1 MNSLLGR
8 AAFRSSGT
16 LEVGSYEDV
25 APEYYN
31 ARLHPTCA
39 DFRAASRLFLEKL
52 FREQNPRGWVADI
65 GCGRSLVSE
74 FVSDHL
80 VLVDASPRMLA
91 QNVGVA
97 EKRLVDLEKSSFAQS
112 EFDWI
117 FAVLADPFNSK
128 AAWANISSALNHGGR
143 CVFIVPSYQW
153 VSKFRSRVEEEKA
166 GFARF
171 VREDNAPI
179 FLPSTVYPPQQQA
192 ALIESVGMRVTS
204 FQQVFARELQ
214 QISSPKI
221 SRILAPDDALL
232 DVYCAVNS

>member
-1 MNSLLGR
+1 MNSLPGR
-8 AAFRSSGT
+8 VAFKSSET

-25 APEYYN
+25 ALEYYD

-52 FREQNPRGWVADI
+52 FREQNPGGRIADI
-65 GCGRSLVSE
+65 GCGRSLLSE

-80 VLVDASPRMLA
+80 VLVDGSPRMLA
-91 QNVGVA
+91 QNLGVA
-97 EKRLVDLEKSSFAQS
+97 EKRLANLEKSSFAQS

-117 FAVLADPFNSK
+117 FAILADPFNSK
-128 AAWANISSALNHGGR
+128 AAWANISSALKRGGR

-153 VSKFRSRVEEEKA
+153 VSKFRSSVEDERT

-171 VREDNAPI
+171 LRENDAPI
-179 FLPSTVYPPQQQA
+179 FLPSMVYPPQQQA

-221 SRILAPDDALL
+221 SGVLASDDALL